1 MKKQDEAS
9 YLCTAG
15 DEAQAGLL
23 AGMLENAG
31 IPYVIRHVG
40 AGPLYG
46 SAALFGVKLYV
57 ASDRID
63 QAKEIVE
70 AYASQ
75 AQDEDDSDVY

>member
-57 ASDRID
+57 ASDRLD
-63 QAKEIVE
+63 QAKEIID

-75 AQDEDDSDVY
+75 QYEDEQEEY